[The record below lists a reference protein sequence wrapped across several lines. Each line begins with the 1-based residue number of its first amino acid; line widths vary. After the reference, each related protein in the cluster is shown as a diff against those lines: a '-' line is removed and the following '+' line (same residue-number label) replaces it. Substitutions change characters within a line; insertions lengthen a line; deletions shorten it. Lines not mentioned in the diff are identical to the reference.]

1 MSGPHDDDALG
12 RVREIGAAMVDPWVV
27 VGPDR
32 TVRAFSPAYRALFDR
47 ARARKL
53 LGSACCE
60 HLSLGVCQGGHCLAK
75 RCLAEGPQRYDE
87 IDGQLADEA
96 EPRTL
101 IASAAPV
108 QGEGEPLALLVLR
121 DVSDAAQVQRKYRSM
136 LDEAA
141 RERTRLEQTVARR
154 TKELKYAH
162 MALNRLQQELVRFRK
177 GLFG

>member
-1 MSGPHDDDALG
+1 MSADDPLS
-12 RVREIGAAMVDPWVV
+12 RVREIGAAIVDPWVV
-27 VGPDR
+27 VGADR
-32 TVRAFSPAYRALFDR
+32 TVRAFNPAYRALFDR

-60 HLSLGVCQGGHCLAK
+60 HLTLGVCQGGSHCLAR
-75 RCLAEGPQRYDE
+75 RCLTEGHQRYDE
-87 IDGQLADEA
+87 IDGQLADEPEA
-96 EPRTL
+96 RTL

-108 QGEGEPLALLVLR
+108 PGDDGPVALMVLR
-121 DVSDAAQVQRKYRSM
+121 DVSDAADVQRKYRHM

-141 RERTRLEQTVARR
+141 RERARLEQAIGRR
-154 TKELKYAH
+154 TKELKDAH